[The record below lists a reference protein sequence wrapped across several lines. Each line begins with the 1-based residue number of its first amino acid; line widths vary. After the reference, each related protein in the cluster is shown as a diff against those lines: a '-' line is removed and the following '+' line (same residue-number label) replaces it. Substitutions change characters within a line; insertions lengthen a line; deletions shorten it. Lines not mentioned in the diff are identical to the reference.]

1 MIFYLQYLK
10 KLKKKRNAK
19 MKAMF
24 KLGKQDLRNHK
35 EAIDLFIK
43 LLYDSEW
50 YYNNYSFLIT
60 IND

>member
-1 MIFYLQYLK
+1 
-10 KLKKKRNAK
+10 